1 MKRNSYEFSTAIGNI
16 LFAAKCASPE
26 GCTELGSALGHH
38 GAKIC
43 RLKRFPPVIESW
55 MNISE
60 RRDEQL
66 VEQLKQGD
74 ERVLAELFSQHRD
87 RLWRM
92 VNFRLDRRLGGRVDA
107 DDILQEA
114 YLDAARIHHYLEDP
128 SKSFFVWLRLVVS
141 QTMIDIHRRHLGA
154 KMRNAEREVSM
165 NRPAYTQATSV
176 CLAAQLL
183 GAMTSPSQAAVK
195 AEMTR
200 QLEEA
205 LETMDP
211 IDQEV
216 LALRHFEELTN
227 SEVAESLGIQ
237 QKAASIRYV
246 RAVSRLKD
254 VLKRVPGF
262 FDSQGR
268 GHG

>member
-1 MKRNSYEFSTAIGNI
+1 MSNTDGLDDQLIS
-16 LFAAKCASPE
+16 
-26 GCTELGSALGHH
+26 
-38 GAKIC
+38 
-43 RLKRFPPVIESW
+43 RL
-55 MNISE
+55 E
-60 RRDEQL
+60 R
-66 VEQLKQGD
+66 GD
-74 ERVLAELFSQHRD
+74 ELALADLFSRHRD

-92 VNFRLDRRLGGRVDA
+92 VNFRLDRRLAGRVDA
-107 DDILQEA
+107 DDVLQEA
-114 YLDAARIHHYLEDP
+114 YLDAAQRIHHYLEDS
-128 SKSFFVWLRLVVS
+128 SKSLFVWLRLVVS

-154 KMRNAEREVSM
+154 QMRNAEREVSM

-195 AEMTR
+195 AEMTK
-200 QLEEA
+200 QVEEA
-205 LETMDP
+205 LEGMDP

-262 FDSQGR
+262 FDSQGQS
-268 GHG
+268 HA

>member
-1 MKRNSYEFSTAIGNI
+1 MS
-16 LFAAKCASPE
+16 
-26 GCTELGSALGHH
+26 
-38 GAKIC
+38 
-43 RLKRFPPVIESW
+43 
-55 MNISE
+55 ISE
-60 RRDEQL
+60 GLTEQL
-66 VEQLKQGD
+66 VNRLQQGD
-74 ERVLAELFSQHRD
+74 EHALAELFSQHRD

-92 VNFRLDRRLGGRVDA
+92 VNFRMDRRLGGRVDA

-114 YLDAARIHHYLEDP
+114 YLDAAQRVHHYLEDP
-128 SKSFFVWLRLVVS
+128 SKSFFVWLRLVVA

-154 KMRNAEREVSM
+154 QMRNADREVSM

-195 AEMTR
+195 AEMIQ
-200 QLEEA
+200 QLEAA
-205 LETMDP
+205 LEAMDP

-216 LALRHFEELTN
+216 LALRHFEELSN

-246 RAVSRLKD
+246 RAVARLKE
-254 VLKRVPGF
+254 VLQRVPGF
-262 FDSQGR
+262 FDSTGPN
-268 GHG
+268 HA

>member
-1 MKRNSYEFSTAIGNI
+1 MSSTD
-16 LFAAKCASPE
+16 
-26 GCTELGSALGHH
+26 
-38 GAKIC
+38 
-43 RLKRFPPVIESW
+43 RLE
-55 MNISE
+55 
-60 RRDEQL
+60 EQL
-66 VEQLKQGD
+66 VDRLAQGD
-74 ERVLAELFSQHRD
+74 EHALAELFSRHRN

-92 VNFRLDRRLGGRVDA
+92 VNFRLDRRLNGRVDA
-107 DDILQEA
+107 DDVLQEA
-114 YLDAARIHHYLEDP
+114 YLDAAQRVQHYLEDT

-154 KMRNAEREVSM
+154 QMRSAEREVSM
-165 NRPAYTQATSV
+165 NRPAYTQATSA

-183 GAMTSPSQAAVK
+183 GAITSPSQAAVK
-195 AEMTR
+195 AEMTK

-205 LETMDP
+205 LESMDS

-246 RAVSRLKD
+246 RAVARLKD

-262 FDSQGR
+262 FDSQGTS
-268 GHG
+268 HG